1 MDEFDFIRELL
12 APLAGEGAFGLTDDA
27 AMLRPDENGLVV
39 TADML
44 VEGRHFTPHCP
55 PDSVAKKS
63 LRVNLSDLAA
73 KGARPVCYLLSIA
86 WRTGQ
91 DLDWKRA
98 FVRGLKEDQDRYG
111 VYLLGGDTT
120 VTDGPLTVSIT
131 AFGAPGPR
139 GMIRRAGA
147 QPGDCV
153 FVTGEIGG
161 AGLALRVLADEPMPA
176 GVDRAAL
183 VAAYREPEP
192 PVPFA
197 SVVAAHAHV
206 AIDVS
211 DGVLADAAHIAEVS
225 GVQVEIDLERLPLA
239 PATRTWLEG
248 QQDRDAALAA
258 LASAGDDYQILFA
271 APEEAAETLVEE
283 ASALGVRLTRIGRIV
298 AGKGLKI
305 IVDSREIRP
314 DRLGFTHF

>member
-1 MDEFDFIRELL
+1 
-12 APLAGEGAFGLTDDA
+12 
-27 AMLRPDENGLVV
+27 
-39 TADML
+39 ML
-44 VEGRHFTPHCP
+44 VEGRHFTTDCP
-55 PDSVAKKS
+55 PETVAKKS

-73 KGARPVCYLLSIA
+73 KGARPVCYLLSMA

-111 VYLLGGDTT
+111 VTLLGGDTT
-120 VTDGPLTVSIT
+120 VTDGPFTVSVT

-147 QPGDCV
+147 QPGDSI

-161 AGLALRVLADEPMPA
+161 AGLALRALADEPMPA

-183 VAAYREPEP
+183 IAAYRLPEP

-197 SVVAAHAHV
+197 STVAAHAHA

-211 DGVLADAAHIAEVS
+211 DGVLADAGHIAEVS

-239 PATRTWLEG
+239 RATRAWLDG
-248 QQDRDAALAA
+248 QSDRDAALAM
-258 LASAGDDYQILFA
+258 LAGAGDDYQILFA
-271 APEEAAETLVEE
+271 APEAAADALAREGE
-283 ASALGVRLTRIGRIV
+283 ALGVRLTRIGRISE
-298 AGKGLKI
+298 GKGLKSMAN
-305 IVDSREIRP
+305 SREIHP
-314 DRLGFTHF
+314 ARLGFTHF